1 MKFSIVILMLLVVG
15 NMASDFDQ
23 QVEELQNSNFGQTIL
38 QTILMELQTGDPVIS
53 NLINMIQGLETTL
66 ENEQERDDKRIARIT
81 QNCDIDINTL
91 KDQINQSTV
100 NSLTLK
106 SELDSL
112 NPQKVSAVA
121 SLERKNNE
129 INDLKTELNYQ
140 THKRE
145 TETLTYQVILDNLE
159 QALFG
164 VNQVKGYF
172 NSYLDVLVKNR
183 KRFDKPEP
191 SFLQENYSFKYDQ
204 TEMDDVEDQGV
215 QFTSF
220 SQVASKV
227 NKLKHHIHLE
237 GYRAMIEM
245 MSRLAAKAQDEPSQ
259 AEVLTRKVLSI
270 LKQIENYIQSER
282 IREDQAEALRQGNF
296 DLLKTLLSDQL
307 VQASQDRTYME
318 GLVES
323 LSTRIQQASNEK
335 FEVDQKIVTKT
346 KELDNRET
354 DCRLKNNEYETDTAN
369 RIKQKRVVAVAV
381 DLISSKLGQLKR
393 KLLEN

>member
-1 MKFSIVILMLLVVG
+1 MKFSIVLPIVLIIGSL
-15 NMASDFDQ
+15 AADFDQ

-38 QTILMELQTGDPVIS
+38 QTILMELQTGDPVVS
-53 NLINMIQGLETTL
+53 NLINMVQGLETTL
-66 ENEQERDDKRIARIT
+66 ENEQERDDKRIARIS

-91 KDQINQSTV
+91 KDQINQNTV

-129 INDLKTELNYQ
+129 INDLKAELNYQ

-145 TETLTYQVILDNLE
+145 TETITYQVILDNLE

-183 KRFDKPEP
+183 KRFDKPES
-191 SFLQENYSFKYDQ
+191 SFLQEKYSFKYDQ
-204 TEMDDVEDQGV
+204 SEIEDFEDQGQ

-220 SQVASKV
+220 TQVAAKV
-227 NKLKHHIHLE
+227 NKLKHHVHLE
-237 GYRAMIEM
+237 GYRAMLEM

-282 IREDQAEALRQGNF
+282 IREDQAEALRSGNF
-296 DLLKTLLSDQL
+296 ELLQTLLSDQL

-335 FEVDQKIVTKT
+335 FEVDSRIVAKT
-346 KELDNRET
+346 RELENRET
-354 DCRLKNNEYETDTAN
+354 DCRLKKNEYDTDTAN
-369 RIKQKRVVAVAV
+369 RIKQKRAVAVAV

-393 KLLEN
+393 KLLSN

>member
-1 MKFSIVILMLLVVG
+1 MKFSIVLPIILIIGSL
-15 NMASDFDQ
+15 AADFDQ
-23 QVEELQNSNFGQTIL
+23 QIEELQNSNFGQTIL
-38 QTILMELQTGDPVIS
+38 QTILMELQTGDPVVS
-53 NLINMIQGLETTL
+53 NLINMVQGLETTL

-91 KDQINQSTV
+91 KDQINQNTV

-129 INDLKTELNYQ
+129 INDLKAELNYQ

-145 TETLTYQVILDNLE
+145 TETITYQVILDNLE

-183 KRFDKPEP
+183 KRFEKPDT
-191 SFLQENYSFKYDQ
+191 SFLQEKYSFKYDQ
-204 TEMDDVEDQGV
+204 SEVDDAEDQGQ

-220 SQVASKV
+220 TQVAAKV
-227 NKLKHHIHLE
+227 NKLKHHVHLE
-237 GYRAMIEM
+237 GYRAMLEM

-282 IREDQAEALRQGNF
+282 IREDQAEALRSGNF
-296 DLLKTLLSDQL
+296 ELLQTLLSDQL

-335 FEVDQKIVTKT
+335 FEVDSRIVAKT
-346 KELDNRET
+346 RELENRET
-354 DCRLKNNEYETDTAN
+354 DCRLKKNEYDTDTAN

-393 KLLEN
+393 KLLAN

>member
-1 MKFSIVILMLLVVG
+1 MKFSIVLPILLILG
-15 NMASDFDQ
+15 CYAADFDK

-38 QTILMELQTGDPVIS
+38 QTILMELQTGDPVVS
-53 NLINMIQGLETTL
+53 NLIDMVQGLETTL
-66 ENEQERDDKRIARIT
+66 ENEQERDDKRIARIS

-91 KDQINQSTV
+91 KDQINQNTV

-121 SLERKNNE
+121 SLERKNSE
-129 INDLKTELNYQ
+129 INDLKAELNYQ

-145 TETLTYQVILDNLE
+145 TETITYQVILDNLE

-183 KRFDKPEP
+183 KRFEKPET
-191 SFLQENYSFKYDQ
+191 SFLQETYSFKYDQ
-204 TEMDDVEDQGV
+204 SEVDDAEDQGQ

-220 SQVASKV
+220 TQVAAKV
-227 NKLKHHIHLE
+227 NKLKHHVHLE
-237 GYRAMIEM
+237 GYRAMLEM

-282 IREDQAEALRQGNF
+282 IREDQAEALRSGNF
-296 DLLKTLLSDQL
+296 ELLQTLLSDQL
-307 VQASQDRTYME
+307 VKASQDRTYME

-335 FEVDQKIVTKT
+335 FEVDSRIVAKT
-346 KELDNRET
+346 RELENRET
-354 DCRLKNNEYETDTAN
+354 DCRLKKNEYDTDTAN

-393 KLLEN
+393 KLLAN

>member
-1 MKFSIVILMLLVVG
+1 MKFSIVLPILLIIG
-15 NMASDFDQ
+15 CFAADFDQ

-38 QTILMELQTGDPVIS
+38 QTILMELQTGDPVVS
-53 NLINMIQGLETTL
+53 NLIDMVQGLETTL

-91 KDQINQSTV
+91 KDQINQNTV

-121 SLERKNNE
+121 SLERKNSE

-145 TETLTYQVILDNLE
+145 TETITYQVILDNLE

-183 KRFDKPEP
+183 KRFEKPEP
-191 SFLQENYSFKYDQ
+191 SFLQETYSFKYDQ
-204 TEMDDVEDQGV
+204 SEIEDTEDQGQ

-220 SQVASKV
+220 TQVAAKV
-227 NKLKHHIHLE
+227 NKLKHHVHLE
-237 GYRAMIEM
+237 GYRAMLEM
-245 MSRLAAKAQDEPSQ
+245 MSRLATKAQDEPSQ

-282 IREDQAEALRQGNF
+282 IREDQAEALRSGNF
-296 DLLKTLLSDQL
+296 ELLQTLLSDQL

-335 FEVDQKIVTKT
+335 FEVDQRIVAKT
-346 KELDNRET
+346 RELENRET
-354 DCRLKNNEYETDTAN
+354 DCRLKKNEYDTDTAN

-393 KLLEN
+393 KLLAN

>member
-1 MKFSIVILMLLVVG
+1 MKFSIVLPILLIIG
-15 NMASDFDQ
+15 SMAADFDQ

-38 QTILMELQTGDPVIS
+38 QTILMELQTGDPVVS

-66 ENEQERDDKRIARIT
+66 ENEQERDDQRIT
-81 QNCDIDINTL
+81 RIKQNCDIDINTL
-91 KDQINQSTV
+91 KDQINQNTV

-129 INDLKTELNYQ
+129 INDLKTEFNYQ
-140 THKRE
+140 SHKRE
-145 TETLTYQVILDNLE
+145 TETITYQVILDNLE

-183 KRFDKPEP
+183 KRFEKPEP
-191 SFLQENYSFKYDQ
+191 SFLQETYSFKYDQ
-204 TEMDDVEDQGV
+204 TEMNDVDDEGV

-220 SQVASKV
+220 TQVAAKV

-245 MSRLAAKAQDEPSQ
+245 MSRLATKAQDEPSQ

-282 IREDQAEALRQGNF
+282 IREDQAESLRSGNF
-296 DLLKTLLSDQL
+296 DILKTLLSDQL

-323 LSTRIQQASNEK
+323 LSTRIQQAANEK

-393 KLLEN
+393 KLLSN

>member
-1 MKFSIVILMLLVVG
+1 
-15 NMASDFDQ
+15 MAADFDQ

-38 QTILMELQTGDPVIS
+38 QTILMELQTGDPVVS

-91 KDQINQSTV
+91 KDQINQNTV

-129 INDLKTELNYQ
+129 INELKTELNYQ

-145 TETLTYQVILDNLE
+145 TETVTYQVILDNLE

-183 KRFDKPEP
+183 KRFEKPDS

-204 TEMDDVEDQGV
+204 TEMDDIEDQGV

-220 SQVASKV
+220 TQVAAKV
-227 NKLKHHIHLE
+227 NKLKHHVHLE

-245 MSRLAAKAQDEPSQ
+245 MSRLASKAQDEPSQ

-282 IREDQAEALRQGNF
+282 IREDQAESLRQGNF

-307 VQASQDRTYME
+307 VQANQDRTYME

-335 FEVDQKIVTKT
+335 FEVDQKIITKT

-354 DCRLKNNEYETDTAN
+354 DCRLKKNEYDTDTAN

-393 KLLEN
+393 KLLAN

>member
-1 MKFSIVILMLLVVG
+1 
-15 NMASDFDQ
+15 
-23 QVEELQNSNFGQTIL
+23 
-38 QTILMELQTGDPVIS
+38 MELQTGDPVVS

-91 KDQINQSTV
+91 KDQINQNTV

-145 TETLTYQVILDNLE
+145 TETITYQVILDNLE

-183 KRFDKPEP
+183 KRFEKPEP

-204 TEMDDVEDQGV
+204 TDMNDGEDLGM

-220 SQVASKV
+220 NQVASKV

-245 MSRLAAKAQDEPSQ
+245 MSRLATKAQDEPSQ

-282 IREDQAEALRQGNF
+282 IREDQAESLRQGNF
-296 DLLKTLLSDQL
+296 DLLNTLLSDQL

-335 FEVDQKIVTKT
+335 FEVDQKIVIKT

-393 KLLEN
+393 KLLAN

>member
-1 MKFSIVILMLLVVG
+1 MKISIILPILLIIG
-15 NMASDFDQ
+15 SMAADFDQ

-38 QTILMELQTGDPVIS
+38 QTILMELQTGDPVVS

-91 KDQINQSTV
+91 KDQINQNTV

-145 TETLTYQVILDNLE
+145 TETVTYQVILDNLE

-183 KRFDKPEP
+183 KRFEKPDS

-204 TEMDDVEDQGV
+204 TEMDDIEDQGV

-220 SQVASKV
+220 TQVAAKV
-227 NKLKHHIHLE
+227 NKLKHHVHLE

-245 MSRLAAKAQDEPSQ
+245 MSRLASKAQDEPSQ

-282 IREDQAEALRQGNF
+282 IREDQAESLRQGNF

-307 VQASQDRTYME
+307 VQANQDRTYME

-335 FEVDQKIVTKT
+335 FEVDQKIITKT

-354 DCRLKNNEYETDTAN
+354 DCRLKKNEYDTDTAN

>member
-1 MKFSIVILMLLVVG
+1 MKFSIVILILLIVG
-15 NMASDFDQ
+15 SIATDFDQ

-38 QTILMELQTGDPVIS
+38 QTILMELQTGDPVVS

-91 KDQINQSTV
+91 KDQINQNTV

-145 TETLTYQVILDNLE
+145 TETITYQVILDNLE

-183 KRFDKPEP
+183 KRFEKPEP

-204 TEMDDVEDQGV
+204 TEMNDGEDLGM

-220 SQVASKV
+220 NQVASKV

-245 MSRLAAKAQDEPSQ
+245 MSRLATKAQDEPSQ

-282 IREDQAEALRQGNF
+282 IREDQAESLRQGNF
-296 DLLKTLLSDQL
+296 DLLNTLLSDQL

-335 FEVDQKIVTKT
+335 FEVDQKIVIKT

-393 KLLEN
+393 KLLAN